1 MLSFAL
7 AKKVGK
13 GEQRRHHRSG
23 WSGLGQ
29 TTFQWVVGLVP
40 RLHWY
45 PRVAKY
51 TCIHCA
57 AGSDVVHSACS
68 SSASQ
73 SPSVWKVLNC
83 I

>member
-51 TCIHCA
+51 TCVYIVQL
-57 AGSDVVHSACS
+57 VVMWCILLA
-68 SSASQ
+68 
-73 SPSVWKVLNC
+73 VVLLLSLQVFGKF
-83 I
+83 